1 MLKNTKKILEYGI
14 IGLFLVIVVSLAS
27 VSIYRSVINSDWF
40 SERQMKNY
48 FIEMTE
54 KVNNSEKIEYI
65 KVENNGDEKLIYDVP
80 EDLFDDISCDSFESV
95 KDPIKQR
102 EIFSGTLVAVFY
114 EDGTYTAFFITNE
127 ELYFGTDLKIKCPS
141 LMVWVNEIK

>member
-27 VSIYRSVINSDWF
+27 VSIYRLVINSDWF

-141 LMVWVNEIK
+141 LMVWVNEIE

>member
-1 MLKNTKKILEYGI
+1 MFKKPKKILEFGI
-14 IGLFLVIVVSLAS
+14 ICLFLVIVISFAS
-27 VSIYRSVINSDWF
+27 VSIYHSVINSDWF

-48 FIEMTE
+48 FIEMSE

-80 EDLFDDISCDSFESV
+80 EDLFEDIFCDSFESV

-141 LMVWVNEIK
+141 LMVWVNEIE

>member
-1 MLKNTKKILEYGI
+1 MFKNTKKILEYGI
-14 IGLFLVIVVSLAS
+14 ICLFLVIVISFAS
-27 VSIYRSVINSDWF
+27 VSIYRSVINSDWY

-48 FIEMTE
+48 FIEMSE

-141 LMVWVNEIK
+141 LMVWVNEIE

>member
-1 MLKNTKKILEYGI
+1 M
-14 IGLFLVIVVSLAS
+14 S
-27 VSIYRSVINSDWF
+27 
-40 SERQMKNY
+40 
-48 FIEMTE
+48 E

>member
-14 IGLFLVIVVSLAS
+14 ICLFLVIVVSLAS
-27 VSIYRSVINSDWF
+27 VSIYRSVINSDRY

-102 EIFSGTLVAVFY
+102 EIFSGTFVAVFY

-141 LMVWVNEIK
+141 LMVWVNEIE

>member
-1 MLKNTKKILEYGI
+1 MTNNTKKILEYGI
-14 IGLFLVIVVSLAS
+14 ISLFLIIVVSFAS
-27 VSIYRSVINSDWF
+27 VSIYRSVINSDWY
-40 SERQMKNY
+40 SERQMKNS

-54 KVNNSEKIEYI
+54 KVNNSENIKYI

-102 EIFSGTLVAVFY
+102 EIFSGALVAAFY
-114 EDGTYTAFFITNE
+114 EDGTYTAFFIKDN
-127 ELYFGTDLKIKCPS
+127 ELYFGTNLKIKCPS
-141 LMVWVNEIK
+141 LMVWLNEIE